1 MKEPSRCEYVSLPPS
16 LLPPPSSL
24 SYLLACIYVN
34 THCHIK
40 FSCLTLSLSWQ
51 ICSSDVDPYPLPRRK
66 AWGIFYL
73 MSSQFS
79 LLLFFLVLLK
89 CENWS
94 DRNLSVNLNQCTMN
108 NCKVAMMSCKL
119 GAAIG
124 KCSRYCIKKWP
135 SKAIRVYLW
144 WWDAVISSSIGP
156 KQCIK
161 ASTWCSLCMSSIGL
175 Y

>member
-1 MKEPSRCEYVSLPPS
+1 MWKNQAAASMSCTLPPS
-16 LLPPPSSL
+16 LPPP
-24 SYLLACIYVN
+24 YLTCLHAYN
-34 THCHIK
+34 RHKK
-40 FSCLTLSLSWQ
+40 FSCLTLSSSWQ

-79 LLLFFLVLLK
+79 LLLFFLLK

-119 GAAIG
+119 GASIG

-135 SKAIRVYLW
+135 SEAIRVYL

-161 ASTWCSLCMSSIGL
+161 ASTWCSLCMSSKGL